1 MSKKKFKDTKIG
13 SFLIGAGSTLANGLL
28 ESVPDKGVL
37 GLVKNLIVKDK
48 SMSQQ
53 DKDIA
58 LKMLEMDIQEMKS
71 VSARWESDMSSDS
84 TLSKNVRPL
93 TLIFL
98 TLFLALL
105 IFCDSTFANFQFDQ
119 AWIDLLKTLNTT
131 IYVAYFGSRGFEKY
145 KKISNG

>member
-1 MSKKKFKDTKIG
+1 
-13 SFLIGAGSTLANGLL
+13 
-28 ESVPDKGVL
+28 
-37 GLVKNLIVKDK
+37 
-48 SMSQQ
+48 
-53 DKDIA
+53 
-58 LKMLEMDIQEMKS
+58 MDIQEMKS

-105 IFCDSTFANFQFDQ
+105 IFCDSTFANFQVDQ